1 MTPESAISF
10 NLSEIPRFQ
19 VEELTLCVANMVERL
34 FSDPAE
40 EERFQAWKKERA
52 EKAARKE
59 D

>member
-1 MTPESAISF
+1 MESTIKFDLSAIP
-10 NLSEIPRFQ
+10 NFQ
-19 VEELTLCVANMVERL
+19 VEALTLCVANMVERL

-52 EKAARKE
+52 EKADRKE